1 MNGRTQGQTGSD
13 SWSGEMIAFWAVLIA
28 ALALSPLM
36 LALALAL
43 GFVRRV
49 APAVCG
55 WRCVLVGVALVGLVV
70 ASGLFSATWV
80 RAWDAATSVQTSRPD
95 PGALGGAAWAA
106 AQPQAWYAWLLLL
119 PLAPLFAW
127 LFGVVVPREAGE
139 QVRERQRRDRRR
151 HDGRERRATRKAT
164 SAPLTAKAGGEEGI
178 VLARRIGGER
188 ALPTTLG
195 GLVVL
200 SPARLCRHVLIAGA
214 TGAGKTETALRIAY
228 TLAASSQGVPVF
240 YLDAK
245 GDQRN
250 AARFHALMGL
260 AGRRCVVFPQA
271 AFDGWRG
278 GPQDLQNRLLE
289 VAGLPAEGDAVWY
302 RYIADLA
309 LGLACNHPDGP
320 PRSSQLLLERLDLD
334 ALKAAHGA
342 TSEARSLSKDK
353 VSDVRLRYA
362 SFFGQVGAALD
373 GTWAWED
380 TDAAYLALPGLGRK
394 DERGALARFLFEDFS
409 HYFAARKAHG
419 RLCLLVV
426 DEFSAIAQ
434 RGDMAERIEQA
445 RSFNAALILIPQA
458 VAGMGGEEQAARIL
472 ASVETIVMHRTNTP
486 EELAALAG
494 TSEVVEYSQQ
504 TQDQMHTG
512 AGTARTQHQYKID
525 LNQAR
530 ALSTGSAYII
540 NRGHATKARIIQAP
554 QPDAPALPAPGAVA
568 PADRLN
574 QNGPAQA
581 PPSAPTLPY

>member
-1 MNGRTQGQTGSD
+1 MNGRAQGQTGSD
-13 SWSGEMIAFWAVLIA
+13 SWSGEMVAFWAVLIA

-36 LALALAL
+36 LAVALAL

-49 APAVCG
+49 APVVCG
-55 WRCVLVGVALVGLVV
+55 WRCVLVGVALVGVVV
-70 ASGLFSATWV
+70 ASGLFDATWV
-80 RAWDAATSVQTSRPD
+80 RAWDAATSVHASRAD
-95 PGALGGAAWAA
+95 PSALAGAGWAA

-151 HDGRERRATRKAT
+151 QDGRERRATRKAT
-164 SAPLTAKAGGEEGI
+164 TAPLTAKAGGEQGI

-200 SPARLCRHVLIAGA
+200 SPARLRRHVLIAGA
-214 TGAGKTETALRIAY
+214 TGAGKTETALRLAY
-228 TLAASSQGVPVF
+228 ALAAATEGVPVF

-260 AGRRCVVFPQA
+260 AGRRCVMFPHA

-278 GPQDLQNRLLE
+278 EPQDLQNRLLE
-289 VAGLPAEGDAVWY
+289 IAGLPSEGDAVWY

-309 LGLACNHPDGP
+309 LRLACNHPDGP
-320 PRSSQLLLERLDLD
+320 PRSSAVLLERLELD
-334 ALKAAHGA
+334 ALRTVHGN
-342 TSEARSLSKDK
+342 SSDIRSLSKDK

-362 SFFGQVGAALD
+362 SFFGQVGGALD
-373 GTWAWED
+373 GAWAWED
-380 TDAAYLALPGLGRK
+380 TDAAYVALPGLGRK

-409 HYFAARKAHG
+409 HYFAARKPQHQ
-419 RLCLLVV
+419 LSLLVV

-445 RSFNAALILIPQA
+445 RSFNAALVLVPQA
-458 VAGMGGEEQAARIL
+458 VAGMGGEEEAARIL

-504 TQDQMHTG
+504 TQDQVHTG

-530 ALSTGSAYII
+530 ALSTGSAYLI
-540 NRGHATKARIIQAP
+540 NRGHATKARILQAP
-554 QPDAPALPAPGAVA
+554 DPDTPAMPAPAATPIAGVLDKNRPTA
-568 PADRLN
+568 
-574 QNGPAQA
+574 A
-581 PPSAPTLPY
+581 PPREPTLPY